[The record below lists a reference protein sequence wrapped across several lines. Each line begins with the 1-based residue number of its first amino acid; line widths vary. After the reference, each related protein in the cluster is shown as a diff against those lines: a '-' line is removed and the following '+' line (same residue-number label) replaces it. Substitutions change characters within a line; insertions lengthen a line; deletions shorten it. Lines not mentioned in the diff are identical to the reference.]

1 MMKKLK
7 HFLTIIHTLQLQSF
21 LLQLQ
26 NSSYNFLRYKK
37 IQWKQNG
44 LIIKPTLTKNKIYNN
59 NNNSKTSL
67 IEARYKLSTK
77 EHGKNI
83 RLKQ

>member
-7 HFLTIIHTLQLQSF
+7 HFLTIINTLQLQSF
-21 LLQLQ
+21 LQQLQ
-26 NSSYNFLRYKK
+26 NSYNFLRYKK

-44 LIIKPTLTKNKIYNN
+44 LIITLTKNKIYN

>member
-7 HFLTIIHTLQLQSF
+7 HFLTIINTLQLQSF
-21 LLQLQ
+21 LQQLQ
-26 NSSYNFLRYKK
+26 NSYNFLRYKK

-44 LIIKPTLTKNKIYNN
+44 LIIRPTLTKNKIYN